1 MRSWLKGAA
10 SKTAS
15 PLSSSRNASSQHIAD
30 PRDVEIN
37 DLEDAMSAAARIVND
52 DIDGAEA
59 QLRARQDSSSFHQL
73 GLGIAV
79 FMRSILGFEK
89 DIMAEASSR
98 LAECESRAW
107 SDMKKAQKQ
116 AEGGSGGGWF
126 RGGGASAG
134 HVPAKGCEIY
144 PPGTEF
150 QLLNAEA
157 QLMSA
162 IISVMHE
169 SLTEGI
175 KGFYK
180 LRKAFVALDAI
191 MEEEARVL
199 AAHQANGTAKGSAAP
214 NNDNNAAQGL
224 KGSESDSDL
233 EFIDAKEATDELP
246 TSTTYTGHLGKSAPD
261 SVPEKEMEGLSLGTA
276 DTSTPSPPGT
286 TSESPSSHEADLKTP
301 LRTLPQRLGLSAGPD
316 SAIFKNP
323 VDAFVHSGA
332 NMCFGILLLI
342 ISMVPPAFSKLLYII
357 GFKGDRD
364 RGVQMLWQS
373 TKFSNVNGG
382 VAGLMLLAYYNGILA
397 FADILPSEQD
407 IAEHAAPDEIV
418 GYPEEQCITLLE
430 RMRAQYPDSRM
441 WKVEEARVLG
451 NARRLPEAIEMLKA
465 NGDSKMRQV
474 TALTNFE
481 LSVNALFLMDWQT
494 MRDGFLRCVELN
506 DWSHS
511 LYYYFVGAGEVEMY
525 RDAMQ
530 ALRENNNAPATD
542 KDAATQKEQIK
553 STLEAEAKRH
563 KRNAEEYLRK
573 APAAGGRKKF
583 FARQMPFEVFAL
595 RKVAKWEA
603 RAKEWGC
610 DLVDAVGAS
619 PGQEMVYLWSG
630 AKRMPLDTLEKA
642 VRCLRWERCTA
653 PEDKVE
659 KIKGMADELA
669 IKAACESSLLCNL
682 GRYEEAREQVMP
694 VVAQDRYVLFET
706 LNVLFFPFPAT
717 MICPKIKL
725 TLTNQQSPLQR
736 GEQRRLA
743 RPSCTLRTCRARVE
757 RELRP
762 QVLARDH
769 RGQDRGLSSGQGRRV
784 RKVPGGGAQLGGL
797 CARRK
802 SWNEGADRRR
812 HDWVAEGEERV
823 GIMMVVMIMKKK
835 NLRERE
841 PSGSRQV

>member
-15 PLSSSRNASSQHIAD
+15 PLSSSRNASSQQIAD

-52 DIDGAEA
+52 DIEGAEA
-59 QLRARQDSSSFHQL
+59 QLRAREDSSSFHQL

-116 AEGGSGGGWF
+116 AEGSGGGWF

-134 HVPAKGCEIY
+134 HVSAKGCDIY

-162 IISVMHE
+162 MISVMHE

-180 LRKAFVALDAI
+180 LRKAFIALDAI
-191 MEEEARVL
+191 MDEEAKVL
-199 AAHQANGTAKGSAAP
+199 AAHQTNGAVKG
-214 NNDNNAAQGL
+214 NASPDSDKDTVQGL

-233 EFIDAKEATDELP
+233 EFIDANEATDGLP
-246 TSTTYTGHLGKSAPD
+246 ASTTYTGHLEKVQGKSAPG
-261 SVPEKEMEGLSLGTA
+261 SVAEKEMEGLSLDAA
-276 DTSTPSPPGT
+276 DTLAPSPSET
-286 TSESPSSHEADLKTP
+286 TPDSSSSQEKDPKTP
-301 LRTLPQRLGLSAGPD
+301 LRTLPRRLGLSAGPD

-407 IAEHAAPDEIV
+407 ISDLAAPDEVV
-418 GYPEEQCITLLE
+418 GYPKEQCIALLE

-451 NARRLPEAIEMLKA
+451 NARRLSEAIEMLKA

-481 LSVNALFLMDWQT
+481 LSVNALFLMEWQT
-494 MRDGFLRCVELN
+494 MREGFLRCVELN

-511 LYYYFVGAGEVEMY
+511 LYYYFVGASEVEMY
-525 RDAMQ
+525 RDAVL
-530 ALRENNNAPATD
+530 ALRENDNTPATD

-630 AKRMPLDTLEKA
+630 AKRMPPGTLEKA
-642 VRCLRWERCTA
+642 IGCLRWERCTA
-653 PEDKVE
+653 SEDKVE
-659 KIKGMADELA
+659 IIKGMADEVA
-669 IKAACESSLLCNL
+669 IKAACESSLLSNL
-682 GRYEEAREQVMP
+682 GRYEEAREKVKH
-694 VVAQDRYVLFET
+694 VVEQDR
-706 LNVLFFPFPAT
+706 
-717 MICPKIKL
+717 
-725 TLTNQQSPLQR
+725 
-736 GEQRRLA
+736 
-743 RPSCTLRTCRARVE
+743 
-757 RELRP
+757 
-762 QVLARDH
+762 
-769 RGQDRGLSSGQGRRV
+769 
-784 RKVPGGGAQLGGL
+784 
-797 CARRK
+797 
-802 SWNEGADRRR
+802 
-812 HDWVAEGEERV
+812 
-823 GIMMVVMIMKKK
+823 
-835 NLRERE
+835 
-841 PSGSRQV
+841 